1 MEGGP
6 GRAMQMK
13 TLTLLGALAL
23 FVLPTT
29 AALAVPMCD
38 PPQLDKA
45 RDANG
50 KRVISMDDVIASL
63 ENRLRGA
70 GIDAHNSRLWNGC
83 LQTFVTVGGRDVM
96 KFYDPDSLAELPAD

>member
-1 MEGGP
+1 
-6 GRAMQMK
+6 MK
-13 TLTLLGALAL
+13 SLMLLGALAL

-38 PPQLDKA
+38 PPQLDNA

-50 KRVISMDDVIASL
+50 KRFITQDDVVATL
-63 ENRLRGA
+63 ESRLRGA
-70 GIDAHNSRLWNGC
+70 GIDAHDSRLWNGC
-83 LQTFVTVGGRDVM
+83 LQTFVRVGGRDVM